1 MKYDFLIVGQGI
13 AGSIIGLQLEQYN
26 QRFLIVDK
34 NEKITSSKIAAGLM
48 HPMSFKRC
56 VLNWKGETLYDYS
69 HQFYTKCNEIL
80 SDKTYCEFPLIRLF
94 QSYEEQN
101 NWLSKVSS
109 KPFVNVLSEKEEK
122 FKEIINPFGNGR
134 LKKSAKLDASAFLK
148 IVKLY
153 FERQNKIREESFSIK
168 NLQKDGDFYER
179 GNDLFRHIIFCQ
191 GPFIDPFNPFS
202 YLPII
207 PNKGEILE
215 IQSQLLPQFI
225 LSKGVFS
232 IPTAEDKFILGA
244 TYNHRDLTE
253 IITEKARVE
262 LFSKVKKFLPHNDF
276 KIINQKY
283 GFRPTTIDRKP
294 LIGNHP
300 ILKNTFIFNG
310 MGSKSILMAPLLG
323 KQLIEHI
330 LFGKKL
336 SETVSVS
343 RFDHYF
349 SAQHKELC
357 SKLVT

>member
-13 AGSIIGLQLEQYN
+13 AGSIMGLQLEQYN

-34 NEKITSSKIAAGLM
+34 NEKITSSKVAAGLM

-80 SDKTYCEFPLIRLF
+80 RNKTYCEFPLIRLF

-109 KPFVNVLSEKEEK
+109 KPFVNVLSEREEK
-122 FKEIINPFGNGR
+122 FKVINNPFGNGR

-148 IVKLY
+148 NVKLY
-153 FERQNKIREESFSIK
+153 FKRQNKIREELFSIE
-168 NLQKDGDFYER
+168 NLKKDGGFYKR
-179 GNDLFRHIIFCQ
+179 GNDLFKHIIFCQ
-191 GPFIDPFNPFS
+191 GPFVEPFNPFS

-215 IQSQLLPQFI
+215 IQSKILPQLI

-232 IPTAEDKFILGA
+232 IPTVEDKFIVGA
-244 TYNHRDLTE
+244 TYNHRDLSE
-253 IITEKARVE
+253 KITEDARKE
-262 LFSKVKKFLPHNDF
+262 LILKIEKFLPQKKI

-294 LIGNHP
+294 MIGNHP
-300 ILKNTFIFNG
+300 ILKNAFIFNG

-330 LFGKKL
+330 LFDKKL
-336 SETVSVS
+336 SETVNVS

>member
-1 MKYDFLIVGQGI
+1 MNYDFLIVGQGI
-13 AGSIIGLQLEQYN
+13 AGSIMGLQLEKYN

-34 NEKITSSKIAAGLM
+34 NEEITSSKVAAGLM

-80 SDKTYCEFPLIRLF
+80 SNKTYLEFPLIRLF
-94 QSYEEQN
+94 ESYEEQN
-101 NWLSKVSS
+101 NWLSKVST
-109 KPFVNVLSEKEEK
+109 KPFVRVLSEREEK
-122 FKEIINPFGNGR
+122 FENINNQFGNGR

-148 IVKLY
+148 NVKLY
-153 FERQNKIREESFSIK
+153 FERQNKFREESFLIQ
-168 NLQKDGDFYER
+168 NIQKDGYFYKK
-179 GNDLFRHIIFCQ
+179 GNDLFKYIIFCQ
-191 GPFIDPFNPFS
+191 GPFVDEFNPFS

-215 IQSQLLPQFI
+215 IQSQFLPQFI

-232 IPTAEDKFILGA
+232 IPTVEDKFILGA
-244 TYNHRDLTE
+244 TYNHNDLSKK
-253 IITEKARVE
+253 ITEDAKWE
-262 LFSKVKKFLPHNDF
+262 LLSKIKKFLPQNKF
-276 KIINQKY
+276 EIINQKY

-300 ILKNTFIFNG
+300 ILKNAFIFNG

-323 KQLIEHI
+323 KQLIDHI
-330 LFGKKL
+330 LCNQKL
-336 SETVSVS
+336 SEAINVS

-349 SAQHKELC
+349 TAQHKELC